1 MKNTVLIG
9 GGILIIGFAFPIIVA
24 IAINELT
31 KQFLKKFTQT
41 IIYLPHLF
49 SWVIV
54 GGIWIFILSPDG
66 GLVNELLKWFQLEPV
81 QFLTQEQYARPVMI
95 FTAIW
100 KEMGY
105 ICIIYL
111 AAIVGINPSL
121 YESARIDGANFWHET
136 RYITLPQLIP
146 TMKIVLMLNI
156 MSVLKIFDQIF
167 MMSNPAIAHKV
178 DVIMMYTYEK
188 GILQFQM
195 GVASAAAYLVILAT
209 FLLTIVTRF
218 LIRYDKED

>member
-1 MKNTVLIG
+1 MNNTFIVG
-9 GGILIIGFAFPIIVA
+9 GGILVIGFAFPILVA
-24 IAINELT
+24 IALNEVT
-31 KQFLKKFTQT
+31 KNVLKRFTQT
-41 IIYLPHLF
+41 VIYIPHLF
-49 SWVIV
+49 SWVVV
-54 GGIWIFILSPDG
+54 GGIWISILSPDG
-66 GLVNELLKWFQLEPV
+66 GLVNELLKWAQLEPIH
-81 QFLTQEQYARPVMI
+81 FLTQERYARPVVI

-111 AAIVGINPSL
+111 AAIVGINPSM
-121 YESARIDGANFWHET
+121 YESARIDGANLWHEI

-167 MMSNPAIAHKV
+167 MMSNPLIAHKV
-178 DVIMMYTYEK
+178 DVIMLYTYEK

-209 FLLTIVTRF
+209 LILTIVTRII
-218 LIRYDKED
+218 IRYDKE